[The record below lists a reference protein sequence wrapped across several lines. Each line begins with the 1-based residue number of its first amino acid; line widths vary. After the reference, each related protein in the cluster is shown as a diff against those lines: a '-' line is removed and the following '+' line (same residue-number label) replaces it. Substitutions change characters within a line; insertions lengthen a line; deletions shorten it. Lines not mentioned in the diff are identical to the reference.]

1 MSKSIG
7 LSVALPFRLVE
18 RRLWKL
24 PACFRPGQNAMTHS
38 FGALLLPSVIAA
50 LFAANPASSA
60 TYADCKAHAINMSGD
75 ARQKFMN
82 SCLGGTAEETPN
94 CVNGRPCSN
103 SCIAK
108 DKVCPK

>member
-1 MSKSIG
+1 M
-7 LSVALPFRLVE
+7 AAEAVE
-18 RRLWKL
+18 RKL
-24 PACFRPGQNAMTHS
+24 AACFRARSNA
-38 FGALLLPSVIAA
+38 GALLLPSVIAA

-82 SCLGGTAEETPN
+82 SCLAGTEETKTLN
-94 CVNGRPCSN
+94 CANGKPCDN

-108 DKVCPK
+108 DKVCRK